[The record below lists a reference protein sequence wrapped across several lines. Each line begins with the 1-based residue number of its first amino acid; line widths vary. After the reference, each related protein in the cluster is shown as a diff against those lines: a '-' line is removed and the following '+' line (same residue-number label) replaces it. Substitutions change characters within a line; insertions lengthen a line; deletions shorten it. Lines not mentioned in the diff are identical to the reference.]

1 MISLIEEKLYKTYID
16 ILHKIEILW
25 PKIIWAIL
33 IFLLWALIARFL
45 YIILMTLFKKFKL
58 NEFIDKLKVNF
69 DEENLDENDKK
80 ELKKKLKKNKFTDK
94 IKVDDVVAKSI
105 SYYVLIIF
113 LRISISY
120 IWITEVEEFLRDLT
134 YYLPNLFVW
143 VMIWFFGI
151 RFANF
156 IYDVVYHALSLTKE
170 KTSKIIASWAKIIIL
185 FFTLMVFLDYTKIVS
200 DFIINTILIWFI
212 SMLSIAW
219 WLAFWL
225 GWKDIAQEILES
237 FRK

>member
-1 MISLIEEKLYKTYID
+1 
-16 ILHKIEILW
+16 
-25 PKIIWAIL
+25 
-33 IFLLWALIARFL
+33 
-45 YIILMTLFKKFKL
+45 
-58 NEFIDKLKVNF
+58 
-69 DEENLDENDKK
+69 
-80 ELKKKLKKNKFTDK
+80 
-94 IKVDDVVAKSI
+94 VDDIVAKSI

-120 IWITEVEEFLRDLT
+120 IWITEIEEFLRDLT

>member
-1 MISLIEEKLYKTYID
+1 MLWGIEKQLITTYLD
-16 ILHKIEILW
+16 MLHKVELLW
-25 PKIIWAIL
+25 PKIIGALLIIL
-33 IFLLWALIARFL
+33 VGAVISRFL
-45 YIILMTLFKKFKL
+45 YLLLMVIFKKFKL
-58 NEFIDKLKVNF
+58 NEIVDKLKVSF
-69 DEENLDENDKK
+69 DEENIEEDKEK
-80 ELKKKLKKNKFTDK
+80 LKKKIKKNKFTDK
-94 IKVDDVVAKSI
+94 IKVDDVVAKSF
-105 SYYVLIIF
+105 SYYILIIF

-120 IWITEVEEFLRDLT
+120 IGITEIEQFLKDLT

-156 IYDVVYHALSLTKE
+156 VYDVVYHALAISKE
-170 KTSKIIASWAKIIIL
+170 KTSKIIASGAKIIIL

-212 SMLSIAW
+212 SMLSLAGG
-219 WLAFWL
+219 LAFGLW
-225 GWKDIAQEILES
+225 GKDIAHEILES